1 MDFLIP
7 AVIGI
12 IIGGLGVYFL
22 FGRDTETPQVPDA
35 PGDSIPKALV
45 ESAHYAAFG
54 PVGMPKEAQ
63 DAAFN
68 KLWKWADK
76 SESGMPRA

>member
-7 AVIGI
+7 AIIGV
-12 IIGGLGVYFL
+12 IIGGLAAYFF
-22 FGRDTETPQVPDA
+22 FGKDAAAPPQKPPVN
-35 PGDSIPKALV
+35 DSVGRALV

-63 DAAFN
+63 DDAFN
-68 KLWKWADK
+68 KLWVWADK
-76 SESGMPRA
+76 SESGMPRG